1 MDLRQLKCFLA
12 VARQQNITRAAEE
25 LGITQPALSRSIR
38 ELERDLNVELFNRV
52 GRGIVIT
59 GAGKQLVDHAN
70 HIFRTVDQARDAVV
84 AEGNTPQGMV
94 AIAAPPSVGNLFFS
108 TLIERYRVLYPSV
121 MVRALTGMTHT
132 LVEWLRSGAIDL
144 GVISV
149 PPEFPQSLNLRDL
162 ECTPIT
168 REDMYVFAP
177 RGENSLPEDMGIEQ
191 LAPYPLVLKDPSNMA
206 RHAIELAAHTKGVK
220 LNVVVEVENQVVL
233 RHLVECGTGF
243 GVVPGSALVD
253 DVHRF
258 RIARLRGVSLDRML
272 ARVARRPSTP
282 AVSELNRLS
291 LLVLDELKAQ
301 GVFDSDILLR
311 SKKRLPLHKARSA
324 WKAVNEPK
332 SDIIQYGR

>member
-1 MDLRQLKCFLA
+1 MDLRQLRSFLV
-12 VARQQNITRAAEE
+12 VARQQNVTRAAEE
-25 LGITQPALSRSIR
+25 LGVTQPALSRSIR
-38 ELERDLNVELFNRV
+38 ELERDLNVELFTRV

-59 GAGKQLVDHAN
+59 SAGKQLVDHAN
-70 HIFRTVDQARDAVV
+70 HIFRTVEQARDAVV

-94 AIAAPPSVGNLFFS
+94 AIGAPPSVGNIFFS
-108 TLIERYRVLYPSV
+108 TLIERYRALYPNV
-121 MVRALTGMTHT
+121 IVRALTGMTHT
-132 LVEWLRSGAIDL
+132 LVDWLRSGAIDL
-144 GVISV
+144 GVISI

-177 RGENSLPEDMGIEQ
+177 RGENSLPEDMDIEQ

-206 RHAIELAAHTKGVK
+206 RQAIELAARMRGLK

-233 RHLVECGTGF
+233 RHLVERGTGF

-258 RIARLRGVSLDRML
+258 RIAHLKGVSLDRLL
-272 ARVARRPSTP
+272 ARATGRPNTR

-291 LLVLDELKAQ
+291 LLVLDELKAK
-301 GVFDSDILLR
+301 GVFDSDMLR
-311 SKKRLPLHKARSA
+311 SKRRPPFHKVRSA
-324 WKAVNEPK
+324 RKPVVIAN
-332 SDIIQYGR
+332 